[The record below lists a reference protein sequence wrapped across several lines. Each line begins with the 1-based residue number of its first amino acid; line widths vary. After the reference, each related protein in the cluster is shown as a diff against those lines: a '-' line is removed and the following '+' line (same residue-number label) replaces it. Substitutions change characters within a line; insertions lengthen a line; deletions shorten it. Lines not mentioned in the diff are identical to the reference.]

1 MKHPNKEIDAV
12 IRYAKTK
19 GWTVKTAGG
28 HAWGIL
34 KCPRNSTDCRCG
46 LFCRMSIWTTPKNPG
61 NFARRLKK
69 KIDGCI
75 YVTAGDQE

>member
-1 MKHPNKEIDAV
+1 MKHPDKEIDAV
-12 IRYAKTK
+12 IRYAKAK
-19 GWTVKTAGG
+19 GWTVKTTGG

-34 KCPRNSTDCRCG
+34 MCPQNSVACRYG
-46 LFCRMSIWTTPKNPG
+46 QFCRMSIWSTPKNPG